1 MNSTTILLIF
11 IFYFIVILILDK
23 YGIFKKY
30 NISAFG
36 PILMIRTIRG
46 QKFLDKLA
54 TPKKFWRIFANIG
67 FPLMLI
73 GMIAMFL
80 VIILSVY
87 GMIIFTPAPGKY
99 NEPQNILF
107 IPGIN
112 EYIPL
117 VWGWIALI
125 VTLVVHEFAHAILC
139 KVEGIRVKSMGIILA
154 LIPIGGFAEPDEEQ
168 LFGGGNKKVATRT
181 ERMRILT
188 AGVM

>member
-168 LFGGGNKKVATRT
+168 LFGGGNKKVATR
-181 ERMRILT
+181 
-188 AGVM
+188 